1 MRFNQSERA
10 APASVP
16 GARARASTYRTNP
29 VAAACLLMLA
39 ASASHAQQSDS
50 TVQAAKLDTVVVT
63 GIAHSI
69 ETSIATKRNSDSIVE
84 AVSAEDIGKLP
95 DSSIAESLA
104 RLPGVT
110 GQRGPD
116 GRVTEVSI
124 RGLSPEFAGTLLN
137 GREMVSSNDSRAVEF
152 DQFPSELLGSALVY
166 KTPDGA
172 LVGQGMS
179 GTIDLRTRR
188 PLETRGQEVAL
199 NVRGSSNSNGTIV
212 PGVASPIGS
221 RISASYINQFADNT
235 IGVAVGFARLDEATQ
250 VKNTQLAAVADASP
264 WGIPISGNV
273 PSLKPYAPGQTG
285 QALLP
290 MYFVATNSTKRNTRD
305 GLMGVLEYKPN
316 AALHSTLDLYYSKF
330 DTHEV
335 GNIFHESLYQ
345 SWSGP
350 AAAATLSNVGTTQV
364 GMNTYVTSATIDH
377 AAATTGNFD
386 TKRTD
391 TIGALGWNTEL
402 KLDDKWTGIAD
413 LSFSRDSRKDTYMEV
428 YGAPFDTASQ
438 SFTHGAYKWNMP
450 IGDGQ
455 QSFVPLQANF
465 LSNPATYRIGA
476 NTDGFDWVPD
486 NPAWAGA
493 VRTPVTTDAIKSLRL
508 SAKRPLD
515 GIFSNLVAG
524 LNFTQRDK
532 NVSKNE
538 SRILMLKDS
547 NGNYI
552 RTVPASA
559 ILAPSSNGIMRID
572 VPALLGSGA
581 VRLEPGQFTKLP
593 ANDSDVH
600 EKVTT
605 AFMKLDID
613 TEVGGTPIRGNV
625 GLQAVRADQ
634 NANGWEYRGDDAH
647 PDPSLLIKHSGGAAY
662 TNILPSLNLV
672 ADLKNNWVA
681 RLGLAKTLARPNIT
695 DMNSGTSTPTV
706 KLDNASLPTAGQ
718 WNMAYSGN
726 PQIRPWIAD
735 AFDLSLEKYFGKRSY
750 VSMAAFDKYLE
761 SFVFNGVT
769 TQDNSVF
776 PAYPPPGVTP
786 LKYGPVTKPLNGHG
800 GTVKGLELSGS
811 LEGGLLTPMLDGF
824 GVVAS
829 GTKLFSNIVD
839 PTGMQ
844 IKMTG
849 LSGTSDSITVY
860 YEKSGFSARVSE
872 RYRAPFTATTRDIYG
887 NNTTRQQDADRV
899 VDIQMG
905 YAFENGAYKGLSL
918 MLQVNN
924 VSNHPTQDQHSA
936 GVGNNI
942 PDPTQLVPNYRYYY
956 GRQLLAGVNYKF

>member
-1 MRFNQSERA
+1 MSFSQKELSTQ
-10 APASVP
+10 APVQGG
-16 GARARASTYRTNP
+16 GARAPAYRAKP
-29 VAAACLLMLA
+29 VAAACLLMLS
-39 ASASHAQQSDS
+39 ASATFAQQSGS
-50 TVQAAKLDTVVVT
+50 PAQAAALDTVVIT

-172 LVGQGMS
+172 LVGQGLS

-188 PLETRGQEVAL
+188 PLDTRGREVAV

-221 RISASYINQFADNT
+221 RISASYVNQFADNT
-235 IGVAVGFARLDEATQ
+235 IGVALGYARLDEATQ
-250 VKNTQLAAVADASP
+250 VKNTQLAGVGDAAP

-273 PSLKPYAPGQTG
+273 PSLNTYAPGSTG

-305 GLMGVLEYKPN
+305 GLMGVLEFKPN
-316 AALHSTLDLYYSKF
+316 ANLHSTVDLYYSKF

-335 GNIFHESLYQ
+335 GNIFHESLWQ

-350 AAAATLSNVGTTQV
+350 SATLSNVAATQV
-364 GMNTYVTSATIDH
+364 GMNTYLTSANIDR
-377 AAATTGNFD
+377 AAATTGNYD

-391 TIGALGWNTEL
+391 NIAALGWNTEL

-428 YGAPFDTASQ
+428 YGAPFDKASQ
-438 SFTHGAYKWNMP
+438 SFIHGAYTWNIPM
-450 IGDGQ
+450 GNGQ
-455 QSFVPLQANF
+455 QSFVPQQQNF
-465 LSNPATYRIGA
+465 LSNPATYQIGA

-486 NPAWAGA
+486 NKAWAGA
-493 VRTPVTTDAIKSLRL
+493 VRTPVTTDSLKSLRL
-508 SAKRPLD
+508 SAKRSMD
-515 GIFSNLVAG
+515 GIFSMLVAG
-524 LNFTQRDK
+524 LNYTERDK

-538 SRILMLKDS
+538 SRILMLKDA

-552 RTVPASA
+552 RTVPAST
-559 ILAPSSNGIMRID
+559 ILEPSSNGIMRID
-572 VPALLGSGA
+572 VPALLASGA
-581 VRLEPGQFTKLP
+581 VNLEPGQFTKLP

-605 AFMKLDID
+605 AFLKLDID
-613 TEVGGTPIRGNV
+613 TEVLKTPIRGNV
-625 GLQAVRADQ
+625 GLQLVHADQ

-647 PDPSLLIKHSGGAAY
+647 PDASLLIKHSGGAAY
-662 TNILPSLNLV
+662 TNLLPSLNLV
-672 ADLKNNWVA
+672 ADLKNNWVG

-695 DMNSGTSTPTV
+695 DMSAGTSTPQV
-706 KLDNASLPTAGQ
+706 KQDNASLPTAGQ
-718 WNMAYSGN
+718 WTMAYTGN

-735 AFDLSLEKYFGKRSY
+735 SFDLSLEKYFGKRSY
-750 VSMAAFDKYLE
+750 VSVAAFDKYLE
-761 SFVFNGVT
+761 SFVYSGVT
-769 TQDNSVF
+769 TQDNTVF
-776 PAYPPPGVTP
+776 PAYPPAGVTP
-786 LKYGPVTKPLNGHG
+786 LKTGPVTKPLNGHG

-829 GTKLFSNIVD
+829 GTKLFSHMVD
-839 PTGMQ
+839 PSTGMQ
-844 IKMTG
+844 IKLNG
-849 LSGTSDSITVY
+849 LSGTSDSVTLY

-887 NNTTRQQDADRV
+887 NDTTRQQDADRV
-899 VDIQMG
+899 VDVQLG
-905 YAFENGAYKGLSL
+905 YAFESGAYKGLSL

-924 VSNHPTQDQHSA
+924 VTNHFTQDRQSA
-936 GVGNNI
+936 GTTNV